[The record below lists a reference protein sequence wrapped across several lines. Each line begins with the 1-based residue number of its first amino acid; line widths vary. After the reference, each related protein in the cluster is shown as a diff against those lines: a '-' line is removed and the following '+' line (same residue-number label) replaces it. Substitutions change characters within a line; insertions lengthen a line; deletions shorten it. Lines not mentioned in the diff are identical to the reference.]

1 MGSRVKYSNK
11 LISPHSPKWDVYYA
25 VCFAVGG
32 SIWWV
37 TTLTYGD
44 NLNVKN
50 KGKYRTQILE
60 KQYQVEQLC
69 CWSIYNYSYSIFK
82 SMQCTKS
89 TANSVRQESLS
100 SCLLQHP
107 RGNNNVF
114 KTVPVGVFLPPS
126 WHPNHWHRWVYS
138 KRLSEMT
145 FCYSPFGEKKKIK
158 QRKFDKLH
166 SFSVCEKQAA
176 PYFVLSQTLIFPNS
190 HHVFLT
196 TAGPVFNGWFW
207 STQGRTALLSF
218 KKWAELRF

>member
-1 MGSRVKYSNK
+1 MGSTVKYSKK

-114 KTVPVGVFLPPS
+114 NIVPVGVFLPPPS
-126 WHPNHWHRWVYS
+126 HPNHWHRWVYS

-145 FCYSPFGEKKKIK
+145 FCYSPFGEKKKKSSRENSINSTVLVFVK
-158 QRKFDKLH
+158 NKLLLIL
-166 SFSVCEKQAA
+166 FSVRLLFF
-176 PYFVLSQTLIFPNS
+176 PIVIMYFWQQLAQSSMADSEV
-190 HHVFLT
+190 H
-196 TAGPVFNGWFW
+196 
-207 STQGRTALLSF
+207 RE
-218 KKWAELRF
+218 ELHF

>member
-1 MGSRVKYSNK
+1 MGSTVKYSKK

-114 KTVPVGVFLPPS
+114 NIVPVGVFLPPPS
-126 WHPNHWHRWVYS
+126 HPNHWHRWVYS

-145 FCYSPFGEKKKIK
+145 FCYSPFGEKKKSSRENSINSTVLVFVK
-158 QRKFDKLH
+158 NKLLLIL
-166 SFSVCEKQAA
+166 FSVRLLFF
-176 PYFVLSQTLIFPNS
+176 PIVIMYFWQQLAQSSMADSEV
-190 HHVFLT
+190 H
-196 TAGPVFNGWFW
+196 
-207 STQGRTALLSF
+207 RE
-218 KKWAELRF
+218 ELHF